1 MFSLADGAGSP
12 PLSRSEEKARE
23 MRRAGAESFFEVF
36 KNSFGYASL
45 VTPFVTFRR
54 R

>member
-1 MFSLADGAGSP
+1 MADGAGSRP
-12 PLSRSEEKARE
+12 YLRSEEKARE
-23 MRRAGAESFFEVF
+23 MRKAGAESFFEVF

-45 VTPFVTFRR
+45 VTPFVMLRR